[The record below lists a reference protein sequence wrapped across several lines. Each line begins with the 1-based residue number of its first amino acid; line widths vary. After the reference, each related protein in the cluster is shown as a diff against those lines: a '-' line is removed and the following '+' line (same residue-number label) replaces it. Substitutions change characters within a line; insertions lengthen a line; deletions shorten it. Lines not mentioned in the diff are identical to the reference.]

1 MGEQSTFLNIM
12 LIILSLAFLLFAAF
26 SIPFL
31 LQIWRTAKGMSQT
44 LQLLNESLP
53 AIMKNL
59 EEIMTNLN
67 RTTTTVQR
75 QVLEFSLTLRRI
87 QGVIS
92 LLVGLEE
99 VLRSRIR
106 LPFAGTVRTSAAM
119 IRGARAFLSILL
131 DNRREERGS
140 SQRKELR

>member
-12 LIILSLAFLLFAAF
+12 LIILSLAFLLFAGF

-31 LQIWRTAKGMSQT
+31 LQIWRTAKSMAMT
-44 LQLLNESLP
+44 LEILNEGLP

-59 EEIMTNLN
+59 EEITTNLN
-67 RTTTTVQR
+67 QTTTIVQR
-75 QVLEFSLTLRRI
+75 QVLELYLTLRKI
-87 QGVIS
+87 QRVIS

-106 LPFAGTVRTSAAM
+106 LPFAGTVRTSAAV
-119 IRGARAFLSILL
+119 IRGVRAFLNILL
-131 DNRREERGS
+131 DNHREGREGS
-140 SQRKELR
+140 LRVP

>member
-12 LIILSLAFLLFAAF
+12 LIILSVAFLLFAGF

-59 EEIMTNLN
+59 EVITTNLN
-67 RTTTTVQR
+67 QTTTIVQR
-75 QVLEFSLTLRRI
+75 QVLELSLTLRKI

-99 VLRSRIR
+99 IFRSRIR

-119 IRGARAFLSILL
+119 IRGVRAFLRILL
-131 DNRREERGS
+131 DDRREGRENLPRI
-140 SQRKELR
+140 ELR